1 MINRTRTRTMLAAL
15 ATLSA
20 SVAAQDVVPIKI
32 AEKFKALY
40 PNTRFSEIRPA
51 PIRGVYEVVMGDNVA
66 YTDAVGRYFIFGH
79 LFDMQD
85 QVDLTAQRDKA
96 VKKVEFPTA
105 YLHNAIKTVHGDG
118 SRQVALFSDP
128 DCQYCK
134 QAEVEL
140 AKLDNVTIYT
150 FLYPLES
157 LHPAAVAK
165 AVAIWCSP
173 DRAKSWQDAMS
184 SRKPVPLVACSN
196 PIADNVALG
205 MRLGVLGTPTFIAQD
220 GRLLPGAAP
229 ADKIDL
235 WLGAAK

>member
-1 MINRTRTRTMLAAL
+1 MIKRTRAMAFMAAL
-15 ATLSA
+15 APLTA
-20 SVAAQDVVPIKI
+20 PAAPPDAGPTQI

-40 PNTRFSEIRPA
+40 PNTSFSEIRAA

-79 LFDMQD
+79 MFDMQE

-96 VKKVEFPTA
+96 GKKVEFPAA

-128 DCQYCK
+128 DCPYCK
-134 QAEVEL
+134 QVEVEL

-157 LHPAAVAK
+157 LHPAAVSK
-165 AVAIWCSP
+165 AVAIWCAP
-173 DRAKSWQDAMS
+173 DRAQSWQDAMS
-184 SRKPVPLVACSN
+184 TRKPVPLVACNN

-205 MRLGVLGTPTFIAQD
+205 ARLGIQGTPTFVAQD

-229 ADKIDL
+229 VDKIDQ